1 MWCRTCGTVFTDPA
15 SSTYLA
21 QIVIEGTVSQKL
33 PRGDLYSV
41 RVYVKKVRK
50 GDKYLPRGRRTKKLI
65 IGDFSE
71 NEINEEN
78 CITSIS
84 SDTQQKYFFF
94 LKNTT
99 SGYVNTAFP
108 AKSNKKTS
116 RNVRKLACR
125 TCGMYSN
132 FITFGG
138 SFTGIQFSYFE
149 KSRFSFLVHDD
160 ISSVIKFDSGV
171 FIYRSY
177 VLVPF
182 IKELFKLFLF
192 VFEDIFLVRVFIQ
205 YPFIYMFGL
214 SIYALS

>member
-1 MWCRTCGTVFTDPA
+1 MKSFRFRFIILGLLLCIYHVWCRTCGTVFTDPA

-50 GDKYLPRGRRTKKLI
+50 GDKYLPRGKRTRKLI

-84 SDTQQKYFFF
+84 SGTKQKYFFF

-125 TCGMYSN
+125 TCGMC
-132 FITFGG
+132 ITFDG
-138 SFTGIQFSYFE
+138 SFTGVHFFFFIYFE
-149 KSRFSFLVHDD
+149 KSRFLFLVHD
-160 ISSVIKFDSGV
+160 
-171 FIYRSY
+171 Y
-177 VLVPF
+177 
-182 IKELFKLFLF
+182 
-192 VFEDIFLVRVFIQ
+192 IFRYKI
-205 YPFIYMFGL
+205 
-214 SIYALS
+214 